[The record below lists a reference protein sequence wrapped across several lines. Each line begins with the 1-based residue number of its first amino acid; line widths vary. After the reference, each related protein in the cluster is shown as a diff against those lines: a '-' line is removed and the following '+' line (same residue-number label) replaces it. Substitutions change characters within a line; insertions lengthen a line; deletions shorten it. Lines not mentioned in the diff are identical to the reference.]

1 MSDGETLV
9 EAALRVLN
17 TADPVEKAKIGDEIA
32 NNWLH
37 GLISYPYHPS
47 QPDFI
52 LPDRPARLTNVSLSL
67 TLAIIILQTWFF
79 VVLLWMHATCLIK

>member
-17 TADPVEKAKIGDEIA
+17 TPDPVEKAKLGDEIA
-32 NNWLH
+32 NNWLQ

-67 TLAIIILQTWFF
+67 TLLQLLFFKFGFLWFCYGRTPP
-79 VVLLWMHATCLIK
+79 V